1 MTTRD
6 LFEDFDDLPAQPPA
20 PAAVQAAP
28 APGRSAA
35 PAVQASDGDASTALR
50 PGFLVVHG
58 NRPDDLRR
66 LLAQWLQ
73 AAPLGPLEP
82 EVVLAQSSGVAQW
95 LKLQL
100 AARPAAGG
108 LGVAAAL
115 SPQLPAQF
123 TWSAYRAVLGEEAV
137 PRQSPLDK
145 PRLVWRLAR
154 LLPALLDA
162 DGFGPLRAFL
172 PPGGEPEL
180 HARKLLQLAERVA
193 DLFDQYQVH
202 RADWLAAWQ
211 AGRDVLPGRT
221 GEPPLAPDERWQA
234 LLWRAVCA
242 DAGELAAQGSRAALH
257 GRFLAAC
264 AEPGRPRP
272 PGLPRRITVFGVSSM
287 PQQVLEALAALARW
301 SQVLLFVH
309 NPCRHDWSAT
319 VPDHALLRAAR
330 HRQQP
335 RPQPLPAGESGH
347 PLLAAWGRQGRDM
360 VRLLDA
366 HDQREAYDRRFLEV
380 LRSVD
385 LFESHAEAG
394 RAPTLLRR
402 LQDDIL
408 ELRPPSETRAL
419 WPGVDPAD
427 RSIAFHV
434 AHGPQREVEVLH
446 DQLLHA
452 FAQDP
457 TLTPRDVIVMVP
469 DVAVYAPHVQA
480 VFGQIERGDPRH
492 IPYGIAD
499 RAQRAADPLLAALEQ
514 LLQLPSARLGAGE
527 LLDLLDVPALRAR
540 FGLRAA
546 DLPLL
551 HRWVR
556 QARVRWGLHAPQ
568 RAALGLPG
576 GLEQNSWTWGLRRML
591 LGYATGES
599 APWDGLAP
607 LDEVGGLDA
616 ALLGPLERLLERLD
630 HHWRSLAAPAT
641 PAQWVLRLR
650 ALLADF
656 FDAGDGRTEG
666 LTLLRLRQALQD
678 WQDECAE
685 AGYADPLPLAV
696 VREHWLARIDR
707 PALSQPF
714 FGGGVTV
721 ASLMPMRA
729 IPFRVIALLGMNDG
743 DYPRPRTP
751 SDFDLMARELRP
763 GDRSRRE
770 DDRYLVLEALLS
782 AGERLHVSWVGRSIR
797 DNEERPPSVL
807 VAQLRDHLAACWRL
821 DGDARAQHEAGPALV
836 AQLTTQHRLQP
847 FHPSYFDGSGP
858 VSYAREWRLPA
869 QARPAPTPATALPPA
884 LREEPLSLR
893 EVQEFL
899 RAPVR
904 FFLAQRLRTRLLPPE
919 EAADDQEPFGVDG
932 LQQWQLRDGLIATLR
947 AAVDAGQAT
956 EPVLAAGL
964 ARIRAAG
971 ALPVGPLADE
981 ALARLAE
988 PLPGLL
994 QAYAAQRADWPQA
1007 EPGLLLDLLPEG
1019 LPSHLRLQDWL
1030 DGLRRAADGRLGR
1043 LVLVTSGIAGAKGSR
1058 VQGWRLDKLLPHWAA
1073 HVAAQAAGFA
1083 LTTVVLSPAGV
1094 ATLRP
1099 LAQDR
1104 ALALWRDWMQA
1115 LAQGLVRPLPL
1126 ALDTACAWHAAGGRW
1141 PLPADGAAKAL
1152 AAARKRYEVDDAH
1165 GGPASER
1172 RRDPAAGRAW
1182 PDFDALWSD
1191 GAFAELAALW
1201 LEPLHDAL
1209 GPLQE
1214 DAP

>member
-6 LFEDFDDLPAQPPA
+6 LFDDLDATPAPA
-20 PAAVQAAP
+20 PAAPPAA
-28 APGRSAA
+28 
-35 PAVQASDGDASTALR
+35 DDLR

-123 TWSAYRAVLGEEAV
+123 TWSAYRAVLGEAAV
-137 PRQSPLDK
+137 PRESPFDK

-154 LLPALLDA
+154 LLPGLLDA
-162 DGFGPLRAFL
+162 PGFEPLRAFL
-172 PPGGEPEL
+172 PPGADPEL

-202 RADWLAAWQ
+202 RADWLAAWL
-211 AGRDVLPGRT
+211 AGRDVLPGRR
-221 GEPPLAPDERWQA
+221 GEPPLAADERWQA

-242 DAGELAAQGSRAALH
+242 DAGPLAAQSSRAALH
-257 GRFLAAC
+257 ARFVAAC
-264 AEPGRPRP
+264 AEPGRTRP
-272 PGLPRRITVFGVSSM
+272 AGLPRRITVFGVSSM

-319 VPDHALLRAAR
+319 VPDHALLGAAR

-335 RPQPLPAGESGH
+335 RPVPLPPGESGH
-347 PLLAAWGRQGRDM
+347 PLLATWGRQGRDM

-380 LRSVD
+380 LRTVD
-385 LFESHAEAG
+385 LYESHAEAG
-394 RAPTLLRR
+394 RPATLLRR

-419 WPGVDPAD
+419 WPEVEAAD

-446 DQLLHA
+446 DSLLHA

-457 TLTPRDVIVMVP
+457 TLSPRDVIVMVP
-469 DVAVYAPHVQA
+469 DVSVYAPHVQA
-480 VFGQIERGDPRH
+480 VFGQIERGDARH

-499 RAQRAADPLLAALEQ
+499 RAQRAADPLLAALEH
-514 LLQLPSARLGAGE
+514 LLQLPAARLSAGE

-540 FGLRAA
+540 FGLREA

-568 RAALGLPG
+568 RAALGLPAD
-576 GLEQNSWTWGLRRML
+576 LEQNTWTWGLRRML
-591 LGYATGES
+591 LGYATGDA
-599 APWDGLAP
+599 APWHGIGP

-616 ALLGPLERLLERLD
+616 ALLGPLQALLACLD
-630 HHWRSLAAPAT
+630 HHWRTLAAPAA
-641 PAQWVLRLR
+641 PAQWAERLR
-650 ALLADF
+650 ALLDDV
-656 FDAGDGRTEG
+656 FDAGEGRGEG
-666 LTLLRLRQALQD
+666 LTLLRLRQALQA
-678 WQDECAE
+678 WEDECAE
-685 AGYADPLPLAV
+685 AGFADPLPLAV

-797 DNEERPPSVL
+797 DNEQRPPSVL

-821 DGDARAQHEAGPALV
+821 AGDARPQHEAGPALL
-836 AQLTTQHRLQP
+836 AHLTTQHRLQP
-847 FHPSYFDGSGP
+847 FHPAYFDGSGP
-858 VSYAREWRLPA
+858 VSYAREWRLQAAPA
-869 QARPAPTPATALPPA
+869 AATPAAALPPQP
-884 LREEPLSLR
+884 RDEPLSLR

-904 FFLAQRLRTRLLPPE
+904 FFLAQRLRTRLLPPDA
-919 EAADDQEPFGVDG
+919 AADDQEPFGVDG

-947 AAVDAGQAT
+947 AATDAGHDTGPA
-956 EPVLAAGL
+956 LAAGL
-964 ARIRAAG
+964 ARIRAGG
-971 ALPVGPLADE
+971 ALPLGPLADE
-981 ALARLAE
+981 GLGRIAE
-988 PLPGLL
+988 PLPVLL
-994 QAYAAQRADWPQA
+994 QAYAAQRAAWPQA
-1007 EPGLLLDLLPEG
+1007 EPDVLLDLLPDG
-1019 LPSHLRLQDWL
+1019 LPGHLRLADWL
-1030 DGLRRAADGRLGR
+1030 DGLRRDATGQLAR
-1043 LVLVTSGIAGAKGSR
+1043 LVLSSSNVAAKDGADK
-1058 VQGWRLDKLLPHWAA
+1058 GWRFDKLLPHWAA
-1073 HVAAQAAGFA
+1073 HVAAHACGLT
-1083 LTTVVLSPAGV
+1083 LTTVVLSPVGQAV
-1094 ATLRP
+1094 LQP
-1099 LAQDR
+1099 LEPGPAQ
-1104 ALALWRDWMQA
+1104 ALWRSWMELLDEA
-1115 LAQGLVRPLPL
+1115 LRRPLPL
-1126 ALDTACAWHAAGGRW
+1126 ALKAACAWHGAGGAW
-1141 PLPADGAAKAL
+1141 PVPADGAARAQ
-1152 AAARKRYEVDDAH
+1152 AAARACYEVDDERRRQR
-1165 GGPASER
+1165 SER
-1172 RRDPAAGRAW
+1172 RTDPAVGRAW
-1182 PDFDALWSD
+1182 PDFDALWS
-1191 GAFAELAALW
+1191 GGEFARLADLW
-1201 LEPLHDAL
+1201 LRPLHAAVRT
-1209 GPLQE
+1209 PAQARSQE
-1214 DAP
+1214 DDA